1 MNFKGIFMS
10 DEQELKEFF
19 DWLRSQQDDKKLT
32 QAMVDGANEL
42 LALTDTSTLKNA
54 LIKLHG
60 YQDDTLQGAFTLSD
74 VGANL
79 IKSFESYV
87 GKPYRDAVGVW
98 TIGYGNTYYPN
109 RKKVKPTDQPLSES
123 EATKL
128 KQDIIN
134 LDFAPAVNL
143 MFADEIADGFI
154 TQSMFDAL
162 VSLAYN
168 IGTRGLAG
176 SGVARHIKARNKQKA
191 GDAFLAWNKG
201 RVNGKLTELRGLTRR
216 RQAERELFLA

>member
-1 MNFKGIFMS
+1 MNIKGIFMS
-10 DEQELKEFF
+10 DDKAFF
-19 DWLRSQQDDKKLT
+19 DWLRDQQTSKKLT

-42 LALTDTSTLKNA
+42 LALTDADTLKNA
-54 LIKLHG
+54 LIKLSG
-60 YQDDTLQGAFTLSD
+60 QDTRHAKQGGFTLSD
-74 VGANL
+74 TGANL

-87 GKPYRDAVGVW
+87 GKPDRDAVGVW

-109 RKKVKPTDQPLSES
+109 RQKVKPTDKPLSEV

-154 TQSMFDAL
+154 TQAMFDAL

-168 IGTRGLAG
+168 IGTRGLAS

-216 RQAERELFLA
+216 RQAERQLFLGV

>member
-1 MNFKGIFMS
+1 MS
-10 DEQELKEFF
+10 DEKAFF
-19 DWLRSQQDDKKLT
+19 DWLRDQQTSKKLT

-42 LALTDTSTLKNA
+42 LALTDPDTLKNA
-54 LIKLHG
+54 LIKLSG
-60 YQDDTLQGAFTLSD
+60 QDTPHAKQGGFTLSD
-74 VGANL
+74 AGANL

-109 RKKVKPTDQPLSES
+109 RQKVKPTDTPISEP

-176 SGVARHIKARNKQKA
+176 SGVARHIKARHKQKA

-216 RQAERELFLA
+216 RQAERKLFLEGL

>member
-1 MNFKGIFMS
+1 MS
-10 DEQELKEFF
+10 DEKAFF
-19 DWLRSQQDDKKLT
+19 DWLRDQQANKKLT

-42 LALTDTSTLKNA
+42 LALTNPDTLKNA
-54 LIKLHG
+54 LMKLSGQSRPHAK
-60 YQDDTLQGAFTLSD
+60 QGGFTLSD
-74 VGANL
+74 AGANL

-109 RKKVKPTDQPLSES
+109 RQKVKPADKPISEP

-154 TQSMFDAL
+154 TQAMFDAL

-216 RQAERELFLA
+216 RQAERKLFLEGL

>member
-1 MNFKGIFMS
+1 MS
-10 DEQELKEFF
+10 EKEFF
-19 DWLRSQQDDKKLT
+19 DWLRDQQVSKKLT

-42 LALTDTSTLKNA
+42 LALTDPDTLKNA
-54 LIKLHG
+54 LIKLSGQHAPHAK
-60 YQDDTLQGAFTLSD
+60 QGGFTLSD
-74 VGANL
+74 NGANL

-109 RKKVKPTDQPLSES
+109 RQKVKPTDKPISEQ

-154 TQSMFDAL
+154 NQTMFDAL

-201 RVNGKLTELRGLTRR
+201 RVRGVLTELKGLTRR
-216 RQAERELFLA
+216 RQAERKLFLGGV

>member
-1 MNFKGIFMS
+1 MS
-10 DEQELKEFF
+10 EKDFF
-19 DWLRSQQDDKKLT
+19 DWLRDQQKNNKLT

-42 LALTDTSTLKNA
+42 LALTDPDTLKNA
-54 LIKLHG
+54 LIKLG
-60 YQDDTLQGAFTLSD
+60 GNSPQDTPHVKQGGLALSD
-74 VGANL
+74 NGANL

-109 RKKVKPTDQPLSES
+109 RQKVKPTDQPISES
-123 EATKL
+123 QAVKL

-134 LDFAPAVNL
+134 MDFAPAVNL
-143 MFADEIADGFI
+143 MFADEIADGFVN
-154 TQSMFDAL
+154 QAMFDAL

-176 SGVARHIKARNKQKA
+176 SSVARHIKARNKQKA
-191 GDAFLAWNKG
+191 GDAFLSWNKG
-201 RVNGKLTELRGLTRR
+201 RVNGVLTELRGLTRR
-216 RQAERELFLA
+216 RQAERQLFLGA

>member
-1 MNFKGIFMS
+1 MS
-10 DEQELKEFF
+10 EKDFF
-19 DWLRSQQDDKKLT
+19 DWLREQQANKKLT
-32 QAMVDGANEL
+32 QDMVDGANEL
-42 LALTDTSTLKNA
+42 LALTDADTLKNA
-54 LIKLHG
+54 LIKLG
-60 YQDDTLQGAFTLSD
+60 GNSLQDTPHVKQGGLALSD
-74 VGANL
+74 NGANL

-109 RKKVKPTDQPLSES
+109 RQKVKPTDQPISES
-123 EATKL
+123 QAVKL

-134 LDFAPAVNL
+134 MDFAPAVNL

-154 TQSMFDAL
+154 TQFMFDAL

-168 IGTRGLAG
+168 IGTRGLAS